1 MMYSRVNGDLDG
13 SHVLVPLFVV
23 SCIDCQQAKH
33 QNTKLKEQKYPSSR
47 PLPRLMICSLLYFGK
62 IYALRSEFIS
72 KTYFGMIFSNRTW
85 SKPLTEAL

>member
-62 IYALRSEFIS
+62 IYACVQNLSQKPILG
-72 KTYFGMIFSNRTW
+72 YF
-85 SKPLTEAL
+85 

>member
-47 PLPRLMICSLLYFGK
+47 PLPRLMICSLLYFSK
-62 IYALRSEFIS
+62 IYACVQNLSQKPILG
-72 KTYFGMIFSNRTW
+72 YF
-85 SKPLTEAL
+85 

>member
-33 QNTKLKEQKYPSSR
+33 QNTKLKEQSIPAAVHYHG
-47 PLPRLMICSLLYFGK
+47 L
-62 IYALRSEFIS
+62 
-72 KTYFGMIFSNRTW
+72 
-85 SKPLTEAL
+85 